1 MNNSKVIVRLSFA
14 KYSEYIRASITAKGN
29 VTLTGSI
36 EFSTDLDVE
45 YYNSLCEL
53 SAENAIGS
61 VGTLILKDN
70 KATEKLISNINFIQK
85 YRPLTANNT
94 KYPFVWLQFSPDT
107 IIFNKGLEGAP
118 SRLAFLNIES
128 EEVIIRKE
136 APLEVLQLINKVGV
150 GNRDYY
156 SRIPNTPNTV
166 IAAREGMRVNNR
178 SKTLV

>member
-1 MNNSKVIVRLSFA
+1 MKTIIRLSFA

-53 SAENAIGS
+53 GAENAIGS
-61 VGTLILKDN
+61 IGTLVLKDN
-70 KATEKLISNINFIQK
+70 AATEKLISNINFIQK
-85 YRPLTANNT
+85 YRPLTVNNT
-94 KYPFVWLQFSPDT
+94 KFPFVWLMFEPDA
-107 IIFNKGLEGAP
+107 IIFNQGIEGA
-118 SRLAFLNIES
+118 SDRLAFLNIES

-136 APLEVLQLINKVGV
+136 APLEVLQLINKVSV

-156 SRIPNTPNTV
+156 SRIPNTV
-166 IAAREGMRVNNR
+166 IAARNGMRVMSTR
-178 SKTLV
+178 